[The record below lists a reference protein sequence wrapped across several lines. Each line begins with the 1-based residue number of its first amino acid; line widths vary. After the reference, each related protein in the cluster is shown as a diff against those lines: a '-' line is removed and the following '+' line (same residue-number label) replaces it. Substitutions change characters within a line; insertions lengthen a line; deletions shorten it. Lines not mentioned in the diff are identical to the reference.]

1 MERIGDMND
10 VKRLCGRCR
19 HEHDYGVLRYSQDN
33 VKFYGARGCPE
44 CNCSDFVEAHEGVEN
59 ALSLPSGELRQLW
72 EDTAFLSAQTP
83 MATRI
88 AVRQLET
95 LDGGER
101 DKAFMGLMISQV
113 TDIRAALTKD
123 ESKFANLV
131 GHTDE
136 IVDSMKGVVQL
147 NERLTG
153 VNLRIDDTN
162 ERIDRL
168 AVMLNAIAEKMGVEV
183 KQPEHPDPASEVD
196 ASKGAR
202 RPFTTANT
210 HMRDSIIV
218 ADSTPIDEGG
228 N

>member
-1 MERIGDMND
+1 MND

-33 VKFYGARGCPE
+33 VKLYGARGCPE
-44 CNCSDFVEAHEGVEN
+44 CNCSDFVEAHEGMEN

-72 EDTAFLSAQTP
+72 EDTSFLSAQTP

-95 LDGGER
+95 LEGGER
-101 DKAFMGLMISQV
+101 DKAFMGLMISHV

-162 ERIDRL
+162 SRIDRL

-183 KQPEHPDPASEVD
+183 QKPGHPDHESVEDLSE
-196 ASKGAR
+196 AAR
-202 RPFTTANT
+202 SLFTHANS
-210 HMRDSIIV
+210 HMQDEPIV

>member
-1 MERIGDMND
+1 MND
-10 VKRLCGRCR
+10 EKKKCGRCG
-19 HEHDYGVLRYSQDN
+19 HEHPWGVLRYSQDN
-33 VKFYGARGCPE
+33 VKLYGARDCW
-44 CNCSDFVEAHEGVEN
+44 CDCDDFVEAHEGVEN
-59 ALSLPSGELRQLW
+59 ALSLPSNELRQLW
-72 EDTAFLSAQTP
+72 EDTSFLSAQTP

-95 LDGGER
+95 LEGGER

-162 ERIDRL
+162 SRIDRL

-183 KQPEHPDPASEVD
+183 QKPEHPDHESVEDLSE
-196 ASKGAR
+196 AAR
-202 RPFTTANT
+202 SVFTHANSR
-210 HMRDSIIV
+210 MQDEPIV
-218 ADSTPIDEGG
+218 ADSTSVDEGG

>member
-1 MERIGDMND
+1 MND
-10 VKRLCGRCR
+10 EKKKCGRCG
-19 HEHDYGVLRYSQDN
+19 HEHSWGVLRYSQDN
-33 VKFYGARGCPE
+33 VKLYGARDCW
-44 CNCSDFVEAHEGVEN
+44 CDCDDFVEAH
-59 ALSLPSGELRQLW
+59 ALVRPLDSAERNELRQLW

-95 LDGGER
+95 LEGGER

-123 ESKFANLV
+123 ESKFASLV

-162 ERIDRL
+162 SRIDRL

-183 KQPEHPDPASEVD
+183 SKPELPPTDAPEDQSVPVD
-196 ASKGAR
+196 GNFWKEQAQRMFATKH
-202 RPFTTANT
+202 RPTQNEP
-210 HMRDSIIV
+210 IV
-218 ADSTPIDEGG
+218 ADSTPVDE
-228 N
+228 